1 MKKPEAEPK
10 PEESREELII
20 VGIGASA
27 GGLEALRT
35 LVPDLPR
42 NPSVVYMLVQ
52 HLDPKH
58 SSMLA
63 SILARETDMPVE
75 EVVHGEDLQ
84 GGKFYIVPPAMDAMY
99 AKGRIH
105 LEKAVGIG
113 PKPSI
118 DRFFFSMSENHGP
131 RSVGII
137 LSGTGTDGAH
147 GIRAIKAEGGIT
159 IAQQEST
166 AKFSNMPHAAIST
179 GQVDLI
185 LPPDAIARKIQDF
198 IDQPGDMLQLAQQ
211 GMMDGEDE
219 IGEILLMLLRQTNS
233 DFRDYKRATLLRRVE
248 RRMTVHKCKELH
260 EYVELLQQRPEELYE
275 LHNDILISVTSFF
288 RDSDAFQGLRNCLP
302 SLFQHKEAS
311 DLRIWVAGCATGEEA
326 YSIAIML
333 SEFLGSRLSNYK
345 IQIFGTDLYEG
356 VLSIARQGVYPKTAL
371 EDIAPNLVDKY
382 FTQREGSYQ
391 LIPHIRNMVVFA
403 KHNLVC
409 DPPFSNLNL
418 ITCRNVLI
426 YFNQNLQKNVL
437 DTFHY
442 ALRAG
447 GLLFL
452 GKSETVGESDTLF
465 ATVDRKA
472 RIYRQRE
479 EVKGR
484 LPLFLQN
491 RTLPGQP
498 SGRTSRQGSK
508 KLSLKDVLD
517 KLISSSYNPRCLLLN
532 DRHEVI
538 YLQGNLTPFLNFPD
552 GQLGTGVLDLIH
564 DNLRQDMRGL
574 LYRAKE
580 ATDTAT
586 MSRLIP
592 LPVDGVMQ
600 NVRLRLRNFLNT
612 ETVEYALLL
621 VIFEVTAQE
630 SNTKAIDT
638 FDLDEAAV
646 IRIREMEAELRESRE
661 SLQTTIEELETSNEE
676 LQSTFEEAQSTNEE
690 LYTTTEELQT
700 ANEELQS
707 TNEELRT
714 VNQELSVKSG
724 ELEEANRGLKQ
735 ANQQLQ
741 AANEQLSHEIS
752 ERARIQKQLDE
763 ERGKLAAIFEMQPT
777 WVNICKMDGTIV
789 DVNPAALEIMEADS
803 RDKLVGKRLVD
814 FVLPEYS
821 SLLQDCMS
829 SIRTSGKFH
838 EESIEVLTLK
848 GNQRYLEVTSTV
860 MEDRKGEKLIV
871 AVISDQTVRIR
882 SQAFMQ
888 ERQQELAH
896 IMRLNTLGEMASGLA
911 HELNQ
916 PLSALASYIQ
926 GCRHRLARGGCDG
939 KALTEVMDLAAEQV
953 RRAGEILR
961 HTQSFTRKDQPQA
974 MEESD
979 LNQIVHE
986 TIHLLQTTAQFR
998 QVDLVLELDE
1008 NLPPIVVNPIQ
1019 IEQVLVNL
1027 IKNAVDASRA
1037 KQDSLPYVR
1046 IRSHLLD
1053 KDTVQVQV
1061 IDKGVGIPEAELG
1074 KIFKP
1079 FYTTKPDGMGMGL
1092 SVSHSIVEAHGGKLE
1107 ATANINGGAT
1117 LSFTLPVSGWVP
1129 G

>member
-1 MKKPEAEPK
+1 MKKSEALPEQDGSHQEH
-10 PEESREELII
+10 II

-42 NPSVVYMLVQ
+42 DANVIYVLAQ

-58 SSMLA
+58 SSMLV
-63 SILARETDMPVE
+63 SILARETEMPVE
-75 EVVHGEDLQ
+75 EVMHGEDLQ
-84 GGKFYIVPPAMDAMY
+84 GGKFYIVPPAMDALY

-118 DRFFFSMSENHGP
+118 DRFFFSLSENHGA

-198 IDQPGDMLQLAQQ
+198 IEQPGNMLKLAQQ
-211 GMMDGEDE
+211 GMADGEDE
-219 IGEILLMLLRQTNS
+219 IGEILLLLLRQTNS
-233 DFRDYKRATLLRRVE
+233 DFRDYKRATLLRRLE

-260 EYVELLQQRPEELYE
+260 EYIELLHQRPEELYE

-288 RDSDAFQGLRNCLP
+288 RDPDAFQGLRNCLP
-302 SLFQHKEAS
+302 SLFQQKYMT

-333 SEFLGSRLSNYK
+333 SEFLGSRISNYK

-356 VLSIARQGVYPKTAL
+356 VLSIARQGTYPKTAL
-371 EDIAPNLVDKY
+371 EDTPSNLVDKY
-382 FTQREGSYQ
+382 FSQKEGSYQ
-391 LIPHIRNMVVFA
+391 LIQQIRNMVVFA

-452 GKSETVGESDTLF
+452 GKSETVGESDSLF

-491 RTLPGQP
+491 RVLPGQVNN
-498 SGRTSRQGSK
+498 GRNLRQNSK

-552 GQLGTGVLDLIH
+552 GQLGTGVLDLIR
-564 DNLRQDMRGL
+564 DELRQDLRGL
-574 LYRAKE
+574 LYRAKD
-580 ATDTAT
+580 ATEVAT
-586 MSRLIP
+586 MSRPISIQ
-592 LPVDGVMQ
+592 VDGVMQ

-612 ETVEYALLL
+612 ETAEYALIL
-621 VIFEVTAQE
+621 VIFEVVVQE
-630 SNTKAIDT
+630 NNTPDIDT

-646 IRIREMEAELRESRE
+646 VRIREMESELRETRE

-724 ELEEANRGLKQ
+724 ELEVANRGLKQ
-735 ANQQLQ
+735 ANQQLH
-741 AANEQLSHEIS
+741 ATNERLSHEIS
-752 ERARIQKQLDE
+752 ERTRIQKQLDE
-763 ERGKLAAIFEMQPT
+763 ERGKLEAIFEMQPT
-777 WVNICKMDGTIV
+777 WVNICRMDGTIAE
-789 DVNPAALEIMEADS
+789 VNPAALEIMEADS
-803 RDKLVGKRLVD
+803 REQLLGKRLID
-814 FVLPEYS
+814 FALPEYS
-821 SLLQDCMS
+821 GMLQDCLS
-829 SIRTSGKFH
+829 SIRKVGKFH
-838 EESIEVLTLK
+838 EESLEVMTLK
-848 GNQRYLEVTSTV
+848 GNQRYLEINSTV
-860 MEDRKGEKLIV
+860 MEDSKGEKLIIS
-871 AVISDQTVRIR
+871 VISDQTVRIR

-926 GCRHRLARGGCDG
+926 GCRHRLARGGCDE
-939 KALTEVMDLAAEQV
+939 KALGDVMDLAAEQV

-961 HTQSFTRKDQPQA
+961 HTQSFTRKDQPHA
-974 MEESD
+974 MVASD
-979 LNQIVHE
+979 VNQIVHE

-1008 NLPPIVVNPIQ
+1008 NLPSIIANPIQ

-1037 KQDSLPYVR
+1037 KHDKLPYVR

-1053 KDTVQVQV
+1053 KETVQVQV
-1061 IDKGVGIPEAELG
+1061 IDKGVGIPEGELAN
-1074 KIFKP
+1074 IFKP

-1092 SVSHSIVEAHGGKLE
+1092 SVSHSIVEAHGGRLE
-1107 ATANINGGAT
+1107 ASCNINGGAT
-1117 LSFTLPVSGWVP
+1117 FSFTLPIP